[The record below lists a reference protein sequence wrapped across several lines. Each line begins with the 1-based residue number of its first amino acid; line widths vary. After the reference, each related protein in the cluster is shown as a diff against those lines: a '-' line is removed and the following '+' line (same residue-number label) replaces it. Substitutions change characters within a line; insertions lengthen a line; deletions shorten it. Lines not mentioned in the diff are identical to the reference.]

1 MQKSSLFYS
10 LVWHLIFSIA
20 LIIAALSALAFSH
33 SIQKFLVAL
42 IGFNCGIF
50 NLILLGNNIASPTA
64 IASPTSN
71 SENWFEMKKNADK
84 STFFL
89 SIICKKQDILSV

>member
-1 MQKSSLFYS
+1 MKALQQPQGNYHLQENSLQEKYHAKLWKSQEYVLKYS
-10 LVWHLIFSIA
+10 FSI
-20 LIIAALSALAFSH
+20 LSWRTH
-33 SIQKFLVAL
+33 PV
-42 IGFNCGIF
+42 
-50 NLILLGNNIASPTA
+50 
-64 IASPTSN
+64 SN